1 MTTDTWLMA
10 LVAALLLGAGAGF
23 WGATKLAK
31 RRLKAQVKRAADTLR
46 QQHSVVVDGL
56 RGAQTRAQG
65 ELEQSRAG
73 FKRQLDAVAAEPRA
87 AAARAEERLL
97 AAYAELDRLRRGGGP
112 TSPAEL
118 SDGFAATQ
126 PMRDG
131 L

>member
-23 WGATKLAK
+23 WGATELAR
-31 RRLKAQVKRAADTLR
+31 RRLKAQVKRGADTLR

-56 RGAQTRAQG
+56 RGAQSRAQA
-65 ELEQSRAG
+65 ELEQSRAS
-73 FKRQLDAVAAEPRA
+73 FKRQLDAAAAEPRA
-87 AAARAEERLL
+87 AAARSEERLL

-118 SDGFAATQ
+118 SDGFAATR
-126 PMRDG
+126 PMREG

>member
-73 FKRQLDAVAAEPRA
+73 FKRQLDAAAAEPRA

-118 SDGFAATQ
+118 ADGFAATQ

>member
-23 WGATKLAK
+23 WGATELAK

-118 SDGFAATQ
+118 ADGFAATQ

>member
-1 MTTDTWLMA
+1 MTTDNWLMA

-23 WGATKLAK
+23 WGASELA
-31 RRLKAQVKRAADTLR
+31 RRRMKAQVKRAADTLR
-46 QQHSVVVDGL
+46 QQHSSVVDGL
-56 RGAQTRAQG
+56 RGAQSRAQT
-65 ELEQSRAG
+65 ELEQTRAG
-73 FKRQLDAVAAEPRA
+73 FKRQLEAAAAEPRA

-118 SDGFAATQ
+118 SDGFAATR

>member
-23 WGATKLAK
+23 WGATELAR

-73 FKRQLDAVAAEPRA
+73 FKRQLDAAAAEPRA

-118 SDGFAATQ
+118 ADGFAATQ

>member
-1 MTTDTWLMA
+1 MTTDTLMA

-23 WGATKLAK
+23 WGATELAK
-31 RRLKAQVKRAADTLR
+31 RRLKAQIKRAADALR
-46 QQHSVVVDGL
+46 QQHSAVVDGL
-56 RGAQTRAQG
+56 RGAQSRAQT
-65 ELEQSRAG
+65 ELEQTRAS
-73 FKRQLDAVAAEPRA
+73 FKRQLDAAAAEPRA

-118 SDGFAATQ
+118 SDGFAATR
-126 PMRDG
+126 PMREG

>member
-1 MTTDTWLMA
+1 MA

-23 WGATKLAK
+23 WGASELA
-31 RRLKAQVKRAADTLR
+31 RRRMKAQVKRAADTLR
-46 QQHSVVVDGL
+46 QQHSTVVDGL
-56 RGAQTRAQG
+56 RGAQTRAQT
-65 ELEQSRAG
+65 ELEQTRAG
-73 FKRQLDAVAAEPRA
+73 FKRQLEAAAAEPRA

-118 SDGFAATQ
+118 SDGFAATR

>member
-23 WGATKLAK
+23 WGATGLAR

-56 RGAQTRAQG
+56 RGAQSRAQV
-65 ELEQSRAG
+65 ELEQSRAS
-73 FKRQLDAVAAEPRA
+73 FKRQLDVAAAEPRA
-87 AAARAEERLL
+87 AAARSEERLL
-97 AAYAELDRLRRGGGP
+97 AAYAELDRLRRGGDP

-118 SDGFAATQ
+118 SDGFAATR
-126 PMRDG
+126 PMREG